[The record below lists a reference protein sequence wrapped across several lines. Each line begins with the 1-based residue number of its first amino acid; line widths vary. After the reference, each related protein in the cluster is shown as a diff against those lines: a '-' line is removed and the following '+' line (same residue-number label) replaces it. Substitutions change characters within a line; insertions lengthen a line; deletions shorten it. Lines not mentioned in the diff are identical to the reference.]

1 MARTVRVALTG
12 GIATGKTYVA
22 TRLRE
27 AGVPVV
33 DADALSREVVAPGS
47 PGLAAVRKRFGPD
60 AVRSDGTMDRVR
72 IGHLVFRDKRAR
84 QDLEGIIHPAVQKAI
99 DAFFEKL
106 PKKTPFAVADI
117 PLLYETGRDKQ
128 FDVVIV
134 AACPR
139 EMQIERV
146 LSRDRLSREDAERRL
161 AAQLPIAEKIKRA
174 THAIMTDRGFD
185 QTDAQIKAL
194 LARLAPP
201 AKG

>member
-33 DADALSREVVAPGS
+33 DADALSREVVAPGT

-99 DAFFEKL
+99 DTFFEKL

-117 PLLYETGRDKQ
+117 PLLYETGRAGQ
-128 FDVVIV
+128 FDVVIL

-139 EMQIERV
+139 EMQIDRV
-146 LSRDRLSREDAERRL
+146 MARDRLSREDAERRL

-174 THAIMTDRGFD
+174 NHVVKTDGGFE

-194 LARLAPP
+194 LASLTPP
-201 AKG
+201 PKG